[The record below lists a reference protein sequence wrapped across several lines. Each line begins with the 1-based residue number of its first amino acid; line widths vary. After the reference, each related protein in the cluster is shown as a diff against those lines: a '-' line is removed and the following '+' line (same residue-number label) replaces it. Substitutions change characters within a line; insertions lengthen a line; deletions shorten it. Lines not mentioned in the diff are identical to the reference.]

1 MSRITATPMVQLTQL
16 SGVEMNA
23 YLVLDEK
30 PTRQETKLK
39 TLTKYVQQHP
49 TGWKKRLELAQLL
62 YEMGHWEQAIEEYRQ
77 VIWRQPQLIGVRLQ
91 LGKLLH
97 LMLRE
102 TEAIEVY
109 SRARILTSNIAIR
122 YYITG
127 AIAACKRRTQQAA
140 KFFELATSLEPE
152 NMFHWLALGL
162 TLMENEAP
170 VEALRA
176 FDAALKLNPHDIVA
190 NSHSYD
196 ALMAVGDVQEAQRRL
211 QRTLELF
218 PQDLRSLKRLADY
231 RCGLGLVR
239 GDEGKQTKRVIQTA
253 LRIAPEAAYLFDS
266 LAQYHLVRG
275 EWKEGVAVL
284 QQFVEQHP
292 NYPSGW
298 YYYARCLFH
307 TGNSTTAAKAILKA
321 YKLYPNDCEIY
332 RAMCEILPEAG
343 ITSSPTPLLSGEG
356 SSISLMSIVQE
367 MLERFPERWSVW
379 ATAGRVLVEGFQEKE
394 RGCRISAKAVE
405 LQPQLADAWFRH
417 GRVLALAGK
426 HREAVVALE
435 QGWIE
440 LPQTGGYLP
449 SVPAAVW
456 LGESYRVLGE
466 EERSRKW
473 WKEAC
478 EGAKKLM
485 QFNRATAH
493 YWQGRALLGLGDVIG
508 ASSAYCVALSRQL
521 LYPARGE
528 VQEALKRL

>member
-1 MSRITATPMVQLTQL
+1 MVQLAQL

-62 YEMGHWEQAIEEYRQ
+62 YEMGHWEQAVEEYRQ
-77 VIWRQPQLIGVRLQ
+77 VISRQPQLIGVRLQ

-127 AIAACKRRTQQAA
+127 AIAACKRRTRQAA
-140 KFFELATSLEPE
+140 KFFDLATSLEPE

-176 FDAALKLNPHDIVA
+176 FDAALKLNPYDIVA

-218 PQDLRSLKRLADY
+218 PRDLRSLKRLADY

-239 GDEGKQTKRVIQTA
+239 GEEGKQTKRVIQMA
-253 LRIAPEAAYLFDS
+253 LRIAPEAAYMFDS

-298 YYYARCLFH
+298 YYYALCLFH
-307 TGNSTTAAKAILKA
+307 TGNST
-321 YKLYPNDCEIY
+321 
-332 RAMCEILPEAG
+332 
-343 ITSSPTPLLSGEG
+343 
-356 SSISLMSIVQE
+356 
-367 MLERFPERWSVW
+367 
-379 ATAGRVLVEGFQEKE
+379 
-394 RGCRISAKAVE
+394 
-405 LQPQLADAWFRH
+405 
-417 GRVLALAGK
+417 AGK

-435 QGWIE
+435 QGWLE

-478 EGAKKLM
+478 EGAKELM
-485 QFNRATAH
+485 EFNRATAH
-493 YWQGRALLGLGDVIG
+493 YWRGRALLGLGEVMG
-508 ASSAYCVALSRQL
+508 ASQAYCVALSQQL

-528 VQEALKRL
+528 VKEALKRL